1 MVEMYYT
8 YLNKVVKKHGGLNM
22 EIVEMRISN
31 YQDVFKLWTSTTG
44 MGLRNLDDS
53 KAGIDKFLRR
63 NPTTNFIAE
72 EDGKIIGSILC
83 GHDGRRGYIYHT
95 AVDIRYR
102 GKGIGKKLVNSVINA
117 LKREGINKAA
127 LVVFTNNEIG
137 NEFWRSIGWEKRENL
152 NYYNLSLNNEN

>member
-1 MVEMYYT
+1 
-8 YLNKVVKKHGGLNM
+8 M
-22 EIVEMRISN
+22 EIVEMKISN
-31 YQDVFKLWTSTTG
+31 YEDIFKLWTSTPG

-53 KAGIDKFLRR
+53 KEGIDKFLRR

-72 EDGKIIGSILC
+72 EDGKIVGSILC

-95 AVDIRYR
+95 AVDMRYR

-127 LVVFTNNEIG
+127 LVVFTNNEVG
-137 NEFWRSIGWEKRENL
+137 NGFWRSMGWEKREDL
-152 NYYNLSLNNEN
+152 NYYNLSINNEN

>member
-8 YLNKVVKKHGGLNM
+8 YLNKVVKKYGGLNM
-22 EIVEMRISN
+22 KIVEMKTSN
-31 YQDVFKLWTSTTG
+31 YEDVFKLWTSTTG

-53 KAGIDKFLRR
+53 KEGIEKFLMR

-95 AVDIRYR
+95 AVDIKYR
-102 GKGIGKKLVNSVINA
+102 GRGIGKKLVNLVINA
-117 LKREGINKAA
+117 LKQEGINKAT

-137 NEFWRSIGWEKRENL
+137 SGFWRSIGWEKREDL

>member
-1 MVEMYYT
+1 
-8 YLNKVVKKHGGLNM
+8 M
-22 EIVEMRISN
+22 EIVEMKISN
-31 YQDVFKLWTSTTG
+31 YQDIFKLWTSTPG

-53 KAGIDKFLRR
+53 KEGIDKFLRR

-72 EDGKIIGSILC
+72 EDGKIVGSILC

-95 AVDIRYR
+95 AVDMRYR

-127 LVVFTNNEIG
+127 LVVFTNNEVG
-137 NEFWRSIGWEKRENL
+137 NGFWRSMGWEKREDL
-152 NYYNLSLNNEN
+152 NYYNLSINKEN

>member
-1 MVEMYYT
+1 
-8 YLNKVVKKHGGLNM
+8 M
-22 EIVEMRISN
+22 EIVEMKISN
-31 YQDVFKLWTSTTG
+31 YEDIFKLWTSTHG

-53 KAGIDKFLRR
+53 KEGIDKFLRR

-72 EDGKIIGSILC
+72 EDGKIVGSILC

-95 AVDIRYR
+95 AVDMRYR

-127 LVVFTNNEIG
+127 LVVFTNNEVG
-137 NEFWRSIGWEKRENL
+137 NGFWRTMGWEKREDL
-152 NYYNLSLNNEN
+152 NYYNLSFNKEN

>member
-1 MVEMYYT
+1 MKIAEMKT
-8 YLNKVVKKHGGLNM
+8 
-22 EIVEMRISN
+22 SN
-31 YQDVFKLWTSTTG
+31 YEDVFKLWTSTTG

-53 KAGIDKFLRR
+53 KEGIEKFLMR
-63 NPTTNFIAE
+63 NPTTNFIAK

-102 GKGIGKKLVNSVINA
+102 GRGIGKKLVNSVINA
-117 LKREGINKAA
+117 LKREGINKAT

-152 NYYNLSLNNEN
+152 NSYNLSLNNEN

>member
-1 MVEMYYT
+1 
-8 YLNKVVKKHGGLNM
+8 M
-22 EIVEMRISN
+22 EIVKMKISN
-31 YQDVFKLWTSTTG
+31 YENIFKLWTSTPG

-53 KAGIDKFLRR
+53 KEGIDKFLKR

-72 EDGKIIGSILC
+72 EDSKIVGSILC

-95 AVDIRYR
+95 AVDMRYR

-127 LVVFTNNEIG
+127 LVVFTNNEVG
-137 NEFWRSIGWEKRENL
+137 NGFWRSIGWEKREDL
-152 NYYNLSLNNEN
+152 NYYNLSFKNEN

>member
-1 MVEMYYT
+1 
-8 YLNKVVKKHGGLNM
+8 M
-22 EIVEMRISN
+22 EIVEMKISN
-31 YQDVFKLWTSTTG
+31 YQDIFKLWTSTPG

-53 KAGIDKFLRR
+53 KEGIDKFLMR

-72 EDGKIIGSILC
+72 DDGKIIGSILC

-117 LKREGINKAA
+117 LKREGINKVA
-127 LVVFTNNEIG
+127 LVVFTNNEVG
-137 NEFWRSIGWEKRENL
+137 NRFWRSMEWEKREDL
-152 NYYNLSLNNEN
+152 NYYNLSINKEN

>member
-1 MVEMYYT
+1 
-8 YLNKVVKKHGGLNM
+8 M
-22 EIVEMRISN
+22 EIVEMKISN
-31 YQDVFKLWTSTTG
+31 YEDIFKLWTSTHG

-53 KAGIDKFLRR
+53 KEGIDKFLRR

-72 EDGKIIGSILC
+72 EDGKIVGSILC

-95 AVDIRYR
+95 AVDMRYR

-127 LVVFTNNEIG
+127 LVVFTNNEVG
-137 NEFWRSIGWEKRENL
+137 NGFWRTMGWEKREDL
-152 NYYNLSLNNEN
+152 NYYNLSINKEN

>member
-1 MVEMYYT
+1 
-8 YLNKVVKKHGGLNM
+8 M
-22 EIVEMRISN
+22 EIVEMKISN
-31 YQDVFKLWTSTTG
+31 YQDIFKLWTSTPG

-53 KAGIDKFLRR
+53 KEGIDKFLMR

-72 EDGKIIGSILC
+72 DDGKIIGSILC

-127 LVVFTNNEIG
+127 LVVFTNNEVG
-137 NEFWRSIGWEKRENL
+137 NRFWRSMEWEKREDL
-152 NYYNLSLNNEN
+152 NYYNLSINKEN

>member
-1 MVEMYYT
+1 
-8 YLNKVVKKHGGLNM
+8 M
-22 EIVEMRISN
+22 EIVKMKISN
-31 YQDVFKLWTSTTG
+31 YENIFKLWTSTPG

-53 KAGIDKFLRR
+53 KEGIDKFLRR

-72 EDGKIIGSILC
+72 EDGKIVGSILC

-95 AVDIRYR
+95 AVDMRYR

-127 LVVFTNNEIG
+127 LVVFTNNEVG
-137 NEFWRSIGWEKRENL
+137 NGFWRSMGWEKREDL
-152 NYYNLSLNNEN
+152 NYYNLSINKEN

>member
-1 MVEMYYT
+1 
-8 YLNKVVKKHGGLNM
+8 M

-31 YQDVFKLWTSTTG
+31 YEDVFKLWTSTHG

-53 KAGIDKFLRR
+53 KVGIDKFLRR

-72 EDGKIIGSILC
+72 EDGKIVGSILC

-95 AVDIRYR
+95 AVDMRYR
-102 GKGIGKKLVNSVINA
+102 GKGIGKNLVNSVINA

-127 LVVFTNNEIG
+127 LVVFTNNEVG
-137 NEFWRSIGWEKRENL
+137 NGFWRSMGWEKREDL
-152 NYYNLSLNNEN
+152 NYYNLSIIKEN

>member
-1 MVEMYYT
+1 MYYT
-8 YLNKVVKKHGGLNM
+8 YLNKIVKKYGGLNM
-22 EIVEMRISN
+22 KIAEMKISN
-31 YQDVFKLWTSTTG
+31 YEYIFKLWTSTPG

-53 KAGIDKFLRR
+53 KEGIDKFLRR

-72 EDGKIIGSILC
+72 EDGKIVGSILC

-95 AVDIRYR
+95 AVDMRYR

-127 LVVFTNNEIG
+127 LVVFTNNEVG
-137 NEFWRSIGWEKRENL
+137 NGFWRSMGWEKREDL
-152 NYYNLSLNNEN
+152 NYYNLSINKEN